1 MSGKSNAIGTL
12 ISLAV
17 VIIFNLGLDVFV
29 SSKDYS
35 KKTLTV
41 TC

>member
-1 MSGKSNAIGTL
+1 MSGKSNAIVTL
-12 ISLAV
+12 VGHAV
-17 VIIFNLGLDVFV
+17 VIIFNLGLDV

>member
-1 MSGKSNAIGTL
+1 MSGKSNAIVTL
-12 ISLAV
+12 IGHAV
-17 VIIFNLGLDVFV
+17 VIIFNLDVFV